1 VTPLICLEEIW
12 IMMKMKSQFF
22 KFLIASVGLTYPNL
36 VQAGPIAIQSRRQ
49 ANEILTSDPLEA
61 ERLFLIS
68 CKAGAGVSCR
78 DYAKFIEKKGLIRD
92 AAKHY
97 GWACDAQVAD
107 SCLMSGLAWAKLM
120 DANRSRRKFE
130 QGCKLFSQRSCQLL
144 EIRIADVIKVYD
156 EGKLPG
162 SGDLYASPG
171 RGQDKA
177 IGKTTTP
184 AMDVGISVDAGS
196 DNEDGFIAP
205 NFVDPVD
212 PERTTEEANRPLEVK
227 PPEVTVPEV
236 QGFDYWQQK
245 MAAGNQMDDI

>member
-1 VTPLICLEEIW
+1 MKWKYLINTL
-12 IMMKMKSQFF
+12 
-22 KFLIASVGLTYPNL
+22 LLASVGITCPKVL
-36 VQAGPIAIQSRRQ
+36 QAGPIATQSRRQ
-49 ANEILTSDPLEA
+49 AHEFLTSDPLEA

-78 DYAKFIEKKGLIRD
+78 DYAKLIEKKGLIRD

-162 SGDLYASPG
+162 SGDLDSSPG
-171 RGQDKA
+171 RDQVKA
-177 IGKTTTP
+177 TGKTTTP
-184 AMDVGISVDAGS
+184 AMDVDISVDAGS